1 MVARSAA
8 AMAPSPPMQRKTIR
22 WSVIAVGTI
31 GSVLPMRTIAALPVL
46 RGLMLRLAASD
57 ERRQPIDVAFVVGRM
72 LLSRLKVLR
81 LVILLLVVVLLA
93 RIIRLRLA
101 RCERLA
107 AEVRLFVVA
116 VVETVVGGAA
126 HLAGLLLLV
135 IGLALAELFLRGG
148 DQTEI
153 VLGMLIIIFR
163 GDRISGT
170 LCVAGQL
177 KILLGDVGCRSSNFY
192 VLPIGFV
199 HARQMILMVMT
210 TFSVTP
216 AHTFVLTVSHG
227 CCSANP
233 CSARRQGCRRFVS
246 PNFARKPSHRL
257 RAALELRS
265 ECHNPDKPS
274 PHRRYA
280 RRVSAPFVIMGAT
293 TTHQCA
299 PNS

>member
-22 WSVIAVGTI
+22 WSVIAVGTV
-31 GSVLPMRTIAALPVL
+31 GSALPMRTIAALPVL
-46 RGLMLRLAASD
+46 RGLMLRLTAGD
-57 ERRQPIDVAFVVGRM
+57 ERRQPVDVAAFVVGRM

-101 RCERLA
+101 RCEGLA
-107 AEVRLFVVA
+107 AEVRLLVFA
-116 VVETVVGGAA
+116 VVETVVGAA

-135 IGLALAELFLRGG
+135 VGLALAELFLGGG

-153 VLGMLIIIFR
+153 MLRMLIIVFR
-163 GDRISGT
+163 GDRISGA

-192 VLPIGFV
+192 VLPVGFV
-199 HARQMILMVMT
+199 HARQGILMVMT
-210 TFSVTP
+210 TLPVTP

-227 CCSANP
+227 LLFRQPPFCATARMPPLRFTEFCSKAI
-233 CSARRQGCRRFVS
+233 A
-246 PNFARKPSHRL
+246 
-257 RAALELRS
+257 
-265 ECHNPDKPS
+265 
-274 PHRRYA
+274 
-280 RRVSAPFVIMGAT
+280 SAPSRSRS
-293 TTHQCA
+293 
-299 PNS
+299 PL